1 MSRTLEKNNNYERMN
16 FNALHIMNLQIQ
28 MHLDLGK
35 RTPCYHN
42 AWEVMNN
49 AMMNQKI
56 HQQMLMLLSL
66 HSMEGP

>member
-35 RTPCYHN
+35 RTPCYHD

-49 AMMNQKI
+49 AMVNQKI
-56 HQQMLMLLSL
+56 H
-66 HSMEGP
+66 